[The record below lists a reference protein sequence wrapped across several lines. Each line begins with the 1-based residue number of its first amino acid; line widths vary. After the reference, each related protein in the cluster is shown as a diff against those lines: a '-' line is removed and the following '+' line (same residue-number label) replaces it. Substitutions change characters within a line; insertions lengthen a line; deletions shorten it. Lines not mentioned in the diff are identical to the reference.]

1 MGVLPFSAY
10 LATPAYAAGHAEVLH
25 RFTHAFYRAQQWI
38 TQHSAEE
45 ISQLIAPSFPEIEPE
60 IRTRAVGRYL
70 AQDTWARDPLLRE
83 EGFNYLQDILVGGG
97 FISKHYP
104 YAEHMNVEFAKTAMR
119 G

>member
-10 LATPAYAAGHAEVLH
+10 LTTPAYAAGHAEVFQ
-25 RFTHAFYRAQQWI
+25 RFTHAFYGAQQWI

-45 ISQLIAPSFPEIEPE
+45 ISQRIAPSLPKVEPE
-60 IRTRAVGRYL
+60 IRTRAVGSYL

-83 EGFNYLQDILVGGG
+83 VGFNYLQDILVGGG